1 MEETII
7 ETLPTQPGVYLMK
20 DDKGA
25 VLYVGKAKNLKARV
39 KQYFAKNPDSRAM
52 IPFLTAKV
60 RSIDT
65 IVTFSEKEA
74 LLLENTLI
82 KKHKPK
88 YNALLKDDKTYISL
102 IVTTKDRWPMA
113 KLVRHKDLNR
123 NEGKAF
129 GPYTNG
135 LAAREALELISTIF
149 PLRECSNRELYSR
162 KRPCLLYHIKRCIA
176 PCANMCSKEEYD
188 TVVRQCLAFLQGK
201 NQEILKELKEE
212 MQEASD
218 ALNFEK
224 AGRIYKTILHIERI
238 LEEKN
243 SSVYSKET
251 SLDAFGMLEK
261 EQFTFILKLIFREGK
276 LVDSESYRFS
286 SIASSV
292 VETFESFLL
301 QHYENQTEKP
311 KEILIPFILEH
322 HKEMEEILGSSLH
335 FPQKGSKKQILDLA
349 IQNTKAEF
357 ETQRLR
363 EESQEELL
371 LEMQEM
377 FSLAN
382 FPARIDCFD
391 TSNINQSDPV
401 ASMVV
406 YIDGKKDNRL
416 SRLYKTTA
424 TDDYNAFKE
433 VLNRRYIKA
442 KQENTLPDLIIMDGG
457 KGQLNIAL
465 KVLQELEIAT
475 VDVIALT
482 KEDARHDKG
491 LTKERVCLVDRE
503 VTIPHQSALL
513 FFLQNIRDE
522 AHRRAIEFHR
532 KRRKQRLIKSAL
544 DDIAGIGPA
553 KRTILLKHFG
563 SVERIRSASMEELLS
578 VKGISEQNAKVIY
591 TRFHESD

>member
-1 MEETII
+1 
-7 ETLPTQPGVYLMK
+7 
-20 DDKGA
+20 
-25 VLYVGKAKNLKARV
+25 
-39 KQYFAKNPDSRAM
+39 
-52 IPFLTAKV
+52 
-60 RSIDT
+60 
-65 IVTFSEKEA
+65 
-74 LLLENTLI
+74 
-82 KKHKPK
+82 
-88 YNALLKDDKTYISL
+88 
-102 IVTTKDRWPMA
+102 
-113 KLVRHKDLNR
+113 
-123 NEGKAF
+123 
-129 GPYTNG
+129 
-135 LAAREALELISTIF
+135 
-149 PLRECSNRELYSR
+149 
-162 KRPCLLYHIKRCIA
+162 
-176 PCANMCSKEEYD
+176 
-188 TVVRQCLAFLQGK
+188 
-201 NQEILKELKEE
+201 
-212 MQEASD
+212 
-218 ALNFEK
+218 
-224 AGRIYKTILHIERI
+224 LHIERI